1 MPIEAV
7 KIPQNVYVED
17 RIIGPVTLKQLI
29 ITGIGGGISYV
40 LYASVTKAGIT
51 NLPAVILCWVPA
63 VIAAAFAFM
72 KINDLTLFNIILLAI
87 ESMSK
92 PNLRYWSPSP
102 GLSINLITRQSDKE
116 FQMAT
121 AKAELNATRLNEITH
136 QLKQHQEEMS
146 RIAGH
151 ESMPEDTDAVKT
163 RFESAAGPVNPAT
176 GSDREP
182 ASEQYKPAIDP
193 SAVSIGSGLDPARS
207 IDAVAAS
214 VGAYDHLI
222 AKSSD

>member
-51 NLPAVILCWVPA
+51 NLPA

-146 RIAGH
+146 RMAGH
-151 ESMPEDTDAVKT
+151 ESMPGDTDAVKT